1 MKYRHVLS
9 RFVVAQHEE
18 PIGEYVHL
26 SDVED
31 LLNSIERDFNAL
43 KERLLKELIN
53 TKDEFERRLEIMSD
67 DLY

>member
-9 RFVVAQHEE
+9 KFVVSQHEE
-18 PIGEYVHL
+18 PFDDYVYL
-26 SDVED
+26 SDVDD
-31 LLNSIERDFNAL
+31 LLDSIERDFNAL
-43 KERLLKELIN
+43 KERLLKELID